1 MPAPQR
7 RHVTGVIEQLLREP
21 QQFSFFQA
29 VRLLDRWMTPGSPE
43 GQGLARLNF
52 RNSLSLSFPASE
64 IESIRV
70 QTKAKASDP
79 EERDKADVADPASP
93 LAPPAPFSTLSAV
106 LAEPLPAHG
115 PCQPTEIDRI
125 DMTPAFMG
133 LLGMS
138 GTLPHFYTETLAQ
151 RELYHKDFA
160 GRAFMDVFSHRVV
173 SLFYQAW
180 RKHRLPIQFEAD
192 NRSRFLPLAL
202 SLAGIGQKG
211 LRNRLGAER
220 GAVADEAL
228 AYYAGTLQQRTLS
241 ARQLQQILQDY
252 LAVPVRIEQFVGRWY
267 QVPES
272 GRAYLGVTGRQGGMA
287 GPLNGVLG
295 RSAMLGERV
304 WQRDLRM
311 RVVLGPLPHAR
322 FRRFLPGGA
331 GALALKELLTMLSGV
346 SLEYE
351 VNLRLQRDDVQ
362 GCALDSNRSPTAF
375 RLGWDTFVQTKP
387 ANEDRADVRY
397 DIHAA
402 A

>member
-1 MPAPQR
+1 MSPSKR
-7 RHVTGVIEQLLREP
+7 RDATGVIEKLLLNP
-21 QQFSFFQA
+21 QQFGFFQA
-29 VRLLDRWMTPGSPE
+29 VRLLDRWMGSSSSD
-43 GQGLARLNF
+43 GQGLSKLNF
-52 RNSLSLSFPASE
+52 RNSLSISFPASE
-64 IESIRV
+64 IEALKVNRRMRPVELGLPVAVAGVHAEVADGHPGS
-70 QTKAKASDP
+70 ASDVSQGESLLLTP
-79 EERDKADVADPASP
+79 
-93 LAPPAPFSTLSAV
+93 
-106 LAEPLPAHG
+106 H
-115 PCQPTEIDRI
+115 EIDSI

-133 LLGMS
+133 LLGAN
-138 GTLPHFYTETLAQ
+138 GTLPLFYTEMLTR
-151 RELYHKDFA
+151 RELYQKDYA
-160 GRAFMDVFSHRVV
+160 ARAFMDMFSHRAV
-173 SLFYQAW
+173 SMFYQAW
-180 RKHRLPIQFEAD
+180 RKHRLPLQFEAD
-192 NRSRFLPLAL
+192 RRNSFLPLAL
-202 SLAGIGQKG
+202 SLAGLGQKG
-211 LRNRLGAER
+211 LRDRLGGER

-272 GRAYLGVTGRQGGMA
+272 GRAYLGVMGRQGCMS

-322 FRRFLPGGA
+322 FRRFLPGGV
-331 GALALKELLTMLSGV
+331 GASALKELLTMLSGV

-351 VNLRLQRDDVQ
+351 INLQLQRDDVQ
-362 GCALDSNRSPTAF
+362 GCALDSNRAPSAF
-375 RLGWDTFVQTKP
+375 RLGWDTFLQTQS
-387 ANEDRADVRY
+387 ANDDRADVRY

>member
-1 MPAPQR
+1 MPPTQR
-7 RHVTGVIEQLLREP
+7 RDVIGVIDRLLREP
-21 QQFSFFQA
+21 QQFDFFQA
-29 VRLLDRWMTPGSPE
+29 VRLLDRWMGVGARD
-43 GQGLARLNF
+43 GQGLSRLNF
-52 RNSLSLSFPASE
+52 RNSLALSFPPSA
-64 IESIRV
+64 IESLKVHRREAGEGDAAVAQAGSMSRV
-70 QTKAKASDP
+70 LMQTQAA
-79 EERDKADVADPASP
+79 
-93 LAPPAPFSTLSAV
+93 LPPSV
-106 LAEPLPAHG
+106 H
-115 PCQPTEIDRI
+115 EIDRI

-133 LLGMS
+133 LLGIN
-138 GTLPHFYTETLAQ
+138 GTLPHFYTEALAQ
-151 RELYHKDFA
+151 RELYQKDYA
-160 GRAFMDVFSHRVV
+160 GRAFMDIFSHRAV
-173 SLFYQAW
+173 SLFYEAW

-192 NRSRFLPLAL
+192 RRSRFLPLIL
-202 SLAGIGQKG
+202 SLAGLGQKG
-211 LRNRLGAER
+211 LRDRLGGDR

-267 QVPES
+267 QLPES
-272 GRAYLGVTGRQGGMA
+272 GRAYLGVMGRRGGMS
-287 GPLNGVLG
+287 GSLNGVLG

-331 GALALKELLTMLSGV
+331 GASALKELLTMLSGV

-351 VNLRLQRDDVQ
+351 INLQLQRDDVQ
-362 GCALDSNRSPTAF
+362 GCALDSDRSPTAF
-375 RLGWDTFVQTKP
+375 RLGWDTFLQTQS
-387 ANEDRADVRY
+387 ANDDRTDVRY